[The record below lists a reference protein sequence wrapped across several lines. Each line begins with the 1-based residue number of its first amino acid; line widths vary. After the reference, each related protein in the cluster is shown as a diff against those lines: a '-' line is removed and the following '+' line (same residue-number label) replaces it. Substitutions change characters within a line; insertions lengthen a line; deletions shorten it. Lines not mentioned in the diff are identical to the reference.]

1 MNEDGL
7 IKRALDKESFLGIDK
22 FSTNRYFSKLNSDSE
37 VDLVKSAKDP
47 FCDFWEDLSHATPW
61 YISDEFDDEDLGEYI
76 VLNPQEQCEQERNA
90 GALPGADVLE
100 RVVRGDNAL

>member
-37 VDLVKSAKDP
+37 VDLAKSAQDP
-47 FCDFWEDLSHATPW
+47 FRDFWEDLSHAIPW
-61 YISDEFDDEDLGEYI
+61 YIPDEDLGEYI

-100 RVVRGDNAL
+100 RVLRGDNVV